1 MTQAELTSFIKAAIF
16 NTPPCPDGS
25 NGLACVSCIAEFVTD
40 RLVDQAHI
48 SLSSSSDRF
57 WE

>member
-16 NTPPCPDGS
+16 NTPPCPDGA
-25 NGLACVSCIAEFVTD
+25 GGIGCPSCIAEFVTD

-48 SLSSSSDRF
+48 SLSYPSDRV
-57 WE
+57 